1 MCSSIPREQL
11 HPSLSSFF
19 RPSLSFPFILQTS
32 FPWRTSL
39 SDSHLLLTAVLFIPV
54 SLVAFVHHLVPF
66 CLFSSP
72 PFLTVRTSARDS
84 THAFNL
90 GGREP
95 RSAASLQL
103 RNFPPSLRSP
113 HTSGGRQRCGATS
126 GPDGPPTPLFQQ
138 RCLFSE
144 RPSNEG
150 GGKVTEAIRKGR

>member
-39 SDSHLLLTAVLFIPV
+39 SDSHLLLTPVLFIPFP
-54 SLVAFVHHLVPF
+54 LVLHAFVDHLVPF
-66 CLFSSP
+66 CLFSSSSS
-72 PFLTVRTSARDS
+72 FFTVRTSTRDS

-113 HTSGGRQRCGATS
+113 HTLGGRQRCGATS
-126 GPDGPPTPLFQQ
+126 SPDGPPTPFLHIHVCSANGHQM
-138 RCLFSE
+138 
-144 RPSNEG
+144 
-150 GGKVTEAIRKGR
+150 KVTERSPKQ